1 MEEVCTGGVRA
12 TGEGTAAGGQGGV
25 LRRVWVGISFIG
37 KERKRLASEGL
48 EARVRAFTLTNAG
61 VVTGE

>member
-12 TGEGTAAGGQGGV
+12 TGERTAADGQGGI

-37 KERKRLASEGL
+37 KEKKRFASEGL
-48 EARVRAFTLTNAG
+48 EARVRVLTLASAG

>member
-12 TGEGTAAGGQGGV
+12 TGERTAADGQGGI
-25 LRRVWVGISFIG
+25 LRRVWVGIGFIG

-48 EARVRAFTLTNAG
+48 ETRVRAFTLT
-61 VVTGE
+61 